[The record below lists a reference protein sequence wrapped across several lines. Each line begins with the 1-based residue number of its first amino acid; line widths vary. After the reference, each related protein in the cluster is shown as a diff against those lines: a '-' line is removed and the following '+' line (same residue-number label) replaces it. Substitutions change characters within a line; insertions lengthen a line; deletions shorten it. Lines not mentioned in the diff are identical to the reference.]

1 MRKFNFLNL
10 FSLNKI
16 DIIAICIARNCSIYL
31 HVNVSYALSA
41 NSGRN
46 IISKFQYIAC
56 LLKNNGLL

>member
-16 DIIAICIARNCSIYL
+16 DIIAIARNCSIYL